1 MAVDI
6 KHEHA
11 VTVFDE
17 WLTVKRKDRRHF
29 RLIRHLAYLDG
40 IMTGEGAVPAVED
53 LAAAQ
58 AVSQLDNSEFLQCL
72 MKLPY
77 RRQVLTGD
85 GEDVLAWFD
94 HAEKTAHSH
103 LFSNIGL
110 LMEIVLDEEAG
121 HSVQQWDSVTIA
133 TAHQLAELSND
144 QLLTVISQLASAT
157 SQAKLAESQRV
168 TNRQHERRFHLHG
181 QIEPA
186 NDPRQI

>member
-11 VTVFDE
+11 VTVFEE
-17 WLTVKRKDRRHF
+17 WLMIKRKDRRHF
-29 RLIRHLAYLDG
+29 RLIRHLAYLDW
-40 IMTGEGAVPAVED
+40 IMTGEGASPAVED

-94 HAEKTAHSH
+94 HVEKTAHSH

-121 HSVQQWDSVTIA
+121 HSVQQWDSTTIA

-144 QLLTVISQLASAT
+144 QLLTVISQLASAKKQPRL
-157 SQAKLAESQRV
+157 SESQRAIGH
-168 TNRQHERRFHLHG
+168 QHDHRLHLHG
-181 QIEPA
+181 QIEPV